1 MPRVS
6 VLIPVFNRE
15 RYLAQA
21 IQSVLSQS
29 FADFELLL
37 LNDGSDDR
45 SGEIAAHAAKMDNRV
60 VLVDGPRHGVVYQRN
75 LGVKMAKA
83 NLIAL
88 MDSDDI
94 SLPGRLASQVLFM
107 EARPECVA
115 LGTQALRIDEDGL
128 PINEWRVPESHEQID
143 AAHMNGESGMIIN
156 PTAMM
161 RKHAVLQAG
170 GYRDGFY
177 NAAEDY
183 DLFLRLGEI
192 GQLANLPQVLL
203 QYRLHVESLTW
214 ARAEQQRLMVRR
226 ALQDAWDRRKLPPPM
241 PPPFGELRAPSEDEL
256 IWEWARF
263 SFYARNF
270 RTTRNQALKLLRRRP
285 KDLRR
290 WLLFC
295 AACCGPVASKLKRTF
310 PYYLWMQR

>member
-6 VLIPVFNRE
+6 VILPVFNRE
-15 RYLAQA
+15 RYLPQA

-45 SGEIAAHAAKMDNRV
+45 SGEIAAQAAKVDSRA
-60 VLVDGPRHGVVYQRN
+60 VLVEGPRRGVVYQRN

-83 NLIAL
+83 DLIAL

-94 SLPGRLASQVLFM
+94 SLSDRLASQVRFM
-107 EARPECVA
+107 EGRPECVA
-115 LGTQALRIDEDGL
+115 LGTQALRVDEDGL
-128 PINEWRVPESHEQID
+128 PINDWRVPESHEQID

-156 PTAMM
+156 PTAMI
-161 RKHAVLQAG
+161 RKRAILQAG

-192 GQLANLPQVLL
+192 GRLANLPQVLL
-203 QYRLHVESLTW
+203 RYRLHVESLTW

-241 PPPFGELRAPSEDEL
+241 PPPFGEMRAPSEEEL

-263 SFYARNF
+263 AFCARNF
-270 RTTRNQALKLLRRRP
+270 RTTRKQALKLLRRHP
-285 KDLRR
+285 ADLRR

-295 AACCGPVASKLKRTF
+295 AACCGPVASQFKRTF
-310 PYYLWMQR
+310 PYYLYPKR